1 MKTVGLLGFPL
12 GHTVSPAMHNAAFK
26 SLGINAQYL
35 PFEVSEAELKEAVEG
50 FRALHFL
57 GFNVTIPY
65 KERIMD
71 YLDEATK
78 LPELIGAVN
87 TVVNRDGTL
96 IGYNTDGPGFIESLS
111 EDAGF
116 SPKDKSAVLLG
127 AGGAG
132 RSIAVMLAE
141 CGAKSITISD
151 TDYNK
156 AKELAD
162 YVSSEF
168 DSKCIAFLP
177 HDIGKKL
184 DKAQLLVNA
193 TPIGMHPKVDAC
205 PLPKEIKLHKDLL
218 VYDLV
223 YNPQETKLLK
233 LAKAAKARGVS
244 GLGMLVRQG
253 AMAFSMFTDEDAPI
267 DIMWDAAHSQL
278 TKK

>member
-1 MKTVGLLGFPL
+1 MKTVGLLGYPL

-26 SLGINAQYL
+26 DLGINAQYL
-35 PFEVSEAELKEAVEG
+35 PFEVAESELKEAIEG

-65 KERIMD
+65 KEKIMD
-71 YLDEATK
+71 YLDEVTK

-87 TVVNRDGTL
+87 TVVNRDGML
-96 IGYNTDGPGFIESLS
+96 VGYNTDGPGFIESLN

-116 SPKDKSAVLLG
+116 DPKKKSAVLIG
-127 AGGAG
+127 CGGAG
-132 RSIAVMLAE
+132 RAIAVMLAE

-151 TDYNK
+151 TDFNK

-162 YVSSEF
+162 YISSEF
-168 DSKCIAFLP
+168 DSKTIALVP
-177 HDIGKKL
+177 HDIGKQL
-184 DKAQLLVNA
+184 DKAELLVNA
-193 TPIGMHPKVDAC
+193 TPIGMYPKIDAC

-233 LAKAAKARGVS
+233 LAKNAKARGVS

-253 AMAFSMFTDEDAPI
+253 ALAFSMFTDEEAPI
-267 DIMWDAAHSQL
+267 DIMWTAAHDQL